1 MAGFLL
7 FFLPFTITLAA
18 VIPGLFDSTMMS
30 RLAMY
35 PLAGSVIFFF
45 GRKSISTTHLIIGSL
60 IGLLPALS
68 LLWGTSATGGIPYAV
83 RWFSFGM
90 MITGFSG
97 TIARWGLR
105 VHLKALA
112 ASAVLVSAV
121 MLSAGADTITG
132 NANRAGMVLS
142 LGFVGSLV
150 FFKKDKWYSWV
161 LTTIILAGVYISSFY
176 IGWVACLVGA
186 LVFYSWKKIKPW
198 MILVIMISGQIF
210 SMFFPEAAGR
220 IGPTLELRTRIWR
233 NSAELFLD
241 NLPLGTGTGS
251 ARLEIFNSS
260 EPELRELSGGD
271 KRIDYLHSEP
281 LTIITETGI
290 PGLLL
295 LLFMLYWLSRRSRSD
310 YQLASLAV
318 FWLIFTSDLP
328 LATPLGAI
336 PAALFL
342 SSVGGLS
349 NRKLN
354 VPAAV
359 PALALFFSLFWCFTV
374 ITGYLALGR
383 TGTDQLGDLELA
395 ARRIPWEER
404 VFLASGQ
411 AHLKNN
417 MILAALEDSE
427 KFINLYPEYYR
438 GWELRAAAL
447 SAAGRDSYSAWAK
460 ATLLIPENIHLQDR
474 YLFAL
479 NSIQI
484 EGMNP
489 DTAMAISSVITNS
502 QENLSVTISS
512 LPQAGL
518 IHASELCL
526 RLSIQCRSVSM
537 EEAASIWH
545 ISARFAASAET
556 SVTAELASSILAEA
570 DLHQYL
576 TRPKQEEIEKILGLL
591 RAEPGMEPVQT
602 PPP

>member
-18 VIPGLFDSTMMS
+18 VLPGLFDSTMMS

-83 RWFSFGM
+83 RWLSFGM
-90 MITGFSG
+90 MIIGFSG

-105 VHLKALA
+105 VHLKALV

-121 MLSAGADTITG
+121 MLSAGADTVTG

-150 FFKKDKWYSWV
+150 FFKKDKWYSWAV
-161 LTTIILAGVYISSFY
+161 STAILAGVYISSFY
-176 IGWVACLVGA
+176 IGWIACLIGA
-186 LVFYSWKKIKPW
+186 LAFYTSRKIKPW
-198 MILVIMISGQIF
+198 MILAIMISGQIF

-241 NLPLGTGTGS
+241 NLPLGIGIGS
-251 ARLEIFNSS
+251 ARLRLFNTS

-295 LLFMLYWLSRRSRSD
+295 LLFMLYWLSRQSRSD

-342 SSVGGLS
+342 SSVAGLS
-349 NRKLN
+349 NRKLT

-359 PALALFFSLFWCFTV
+359 PILALCFSLYWCHAV
-374 ITGYLALGR
+374 ITGYSALGR
-383 TGTDQLGDLELA
+383 TGTNSSGDLELA

-404 VFLASGQ
+404 VFLASGH
-411 AHLKNN
+411 AHLQNN

-427 KFINLYPEYYR
+427 KFLNLYPEYYR

-447 SAAGRDSYSAWAK
+447 SAAGRDSHSAWAK
-460 ATLLIPENIHLQDR
+460 ATLLIPGNIHFQDR

-484 EGMNP
+484 EGMDP
-489 DTAMAISSVITNS
+489 DTAMAISSVITS
-502 QENLSVTISS
+502 SRERLSITIST
-512 LPQAGL
+512 LPPAGL

-526 RLSIQCRSVSM
+526 RLSTQCRPASM

-545 ISARFAASAET
+545 VSARFAASAET
-556 SVTAELASSILAEA
+556 SVTAELALSILAEA
-570 DLHQYL
+570 DLYQYL
-576 TRPKQEEIEKILGLL
+576 PRPKQEEIEKILESL
-591 RAEPGMEPVQT
+591 RAELGMEPVQN
-602 PPP
+602 PSP

>member
-30 RLAMY
+30 RLAVY
-35 PLAGSVIFFF
+35 PLAGSAIFFF
-45 GRKSISTTHLIIGSL
+45 GRKNISTTHLIIGSL

-90 MITGFSG
+90 MIIGFSG
-97 TIARWGLR
+97 TIIRWGLR
-105 VHLKALA
+105 VHLKALV

-121 MLSAGADTITG
+121 MLSTGADTVTG

-150 FFKKDKWYSWV
+150 FFKKEKWYSWAV
-161 LTTIILAGVYISSFY
+161 TTTILAGVYISSFY
-176 IGWVACLVGA
+176 IGWVACLAGA
-186 LVFYSWKKIKPW
+186 LVFYSSKKIRPW
-198 MILVIMISGQIF
+198 MILAVMISGQIF

-251 ARLEIFNSS
+251 ARLKLFNTS

-295 LLFMLYWLSRRSRSD
+295 LLFMLYWLSRQSRSD
-310 YQLASLAV
+310 YQLASLAA

-342 SSVGGLS
+342 SSVGGPG
-349 NRKLN
+349 NRKFN
-354 VPAAV
+354 VPVVV
-359 PALALFFSLFWCFTV
+359 PALALISSLYWCFAV
-374 ITGYLALGR
+374 ITG
-383 TGTDQLGDLELA
+383 
-395 ARRIPWEER
+395 
-404 VFLASGQ
+404 
-411 AHLKNN
+411 
-417 MILAALEDSE
+417 
-427 KFINLYPEYYR
+427 
-438 GWELRAAAL
+438 
-447 SAAGRDSYSAWAK
+447 
-460 ATLLIPENIHLQDR
+460 
-474 YLFAL
+474 
-479 NSIQI
+479 
-484 EGMNP
+484 
-489 DTAMAISSVITNS
+489 
-502 QENLSVTISS
+502 
-512 LPQAGL
+512 
-518 IHASELCL
+518 
-526 RLSIQCRSVSM
+526 
-537 EEAASIWH
+537 
-545 ISARFAASAET
+545 
-556 SVTAELASSILAEA
+556 
-570 DLHQYL
+570 
-576 TRPKQEEIEKILGLL
+576 
-591 RAEPGMEPVQT
+591 
-602 PPP
+602 